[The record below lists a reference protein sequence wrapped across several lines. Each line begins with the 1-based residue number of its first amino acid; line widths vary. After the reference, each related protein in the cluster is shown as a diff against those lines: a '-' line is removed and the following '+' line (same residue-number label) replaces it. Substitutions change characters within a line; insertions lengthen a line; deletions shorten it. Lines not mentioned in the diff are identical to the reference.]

1 MTEQEK
7 DKTLQQIEDKH
18 RNAIVYIEAFSNSI
32 LLIPWLIKKFFKRS
46 KSVTY
51 TNWHNLFTRIHKD
64 TDKDAQKTGVAGTGF
79 FVAPD
84 LLVTNIHVVAKAKT
98 IAAKQQIVKKT
109 PVYHPDHKDFAY
121 ANKIEVSKE
130 PILYS
135 IDGVKAYDES
145 NDLVL
150 LKVNKKC
157 TTHLHFGN
165 SDNVKEGDRV
175 YTVAYNNA
183 EYKCLKGVISGRNE
197 REWFEIKT
205 QYSPGYSGSP
215 VLNSKGEIIGIA
227 CLMARA
233 MGDNETPHDLQLG
246 SAIPSNHLNSIV
258 EETGEIEAF
267 TTWQKRPRIKAYTL
281 LGQAT
286 LKQAKGKN
294 RSAVA
299 KYNRILKLNPDIIIA
314 YSNRGVA
321 KSALGNYVG
330 AIEDYDISIGY
341 DPNYASAY
349 YNRGS
354 AKRALGEKFA
364 KQGKLGEARRYYQDA
379 IEDHN
384 QVINRDP
391 KRSMAHNNRGWTMYL
406 LGQIETEEGNE
417 SEAKRLYQQAISDAN
432 EAIRLH
438 PEGDIIRSAY
448 FHTRGAVKAAL
459 GENIEAIEDYDESI
473 RLNPKKALL
482 YQDRGIAKRH
492 LGQMEDA
499 EADFAKAKELDPDIE
514 D

>member
-1 MTEQEK
+1 MAEQEK
-7 DKTLQQIEDKH
+7 DKIHQQIEDKH

-32 LLIPWLIKKFFKRS
+32 LFLPWLIKKFFMRS

-64 TDKDAQKTGVAGTGF
+64 TDKDAQKIGVAGTGF

-121 ANKIEVSKE
+121 AYKREVSKE
-130 PILYS
+130 PVLYS
-135 IDGVKAYDES
+135 IDGVKAYDSS
-145 NDLVL
+145 NDIVL
-150 LKVNKKC
+150 LKVNGKSS
-157 TTHLHFGN
+157 THLHFGN
-165 SDNVKEGDRV
+165 SDNVKEGDNV
-175 YTVAYNNA
+175 YTLAYNNA
-183 EYKCLKGVISGRNE
+183 EYKCLEGVISGRNE
-197 REWFEIKT
+197 RKWFEIKT

-227 CLMARA
+227 CLMARG
-233 MGDNETPHDLQLG
+233 MSDDETPLDLQLG
-246 SAIPSNHLNSIV
+246 SAIPSNYLNSIV
-258 EETGEIEAF
+258 EETGKMEAF
-267 TTWQKRPRIKAYTL
+267 NIWQKRPRIKAYTL
-281 LGQAT
+281 LGQANR
-286 LKQAKGKN
+286 KQAKGKN
-294 RSAVA
+294 RSAIA
-299 KYNRILKLNPDIIIA
+299 KYNSILKLNPDIIIA

-330 AIEDYDISIGY
+330 AIEDYDKSIQL
-341 DPNYASAY
+341 DPDYTSAY

-354 AKRALGEKFA
+354 AKRALGEKLA
-364 KQGKLGEARRYYQDA
+364 KQGKLGKTRQYYQDA

-384 QVINRDP
+384 QVINQDP
-391 KRSMAHNNRGWTMYL
+391 KRSMAHNSRGWTMYL
-406 LGQIETEEGNE
+406 LGQIEMEEGNE
-417 SEAKRLYQQAISDAN
+417 SESQKLYQQAISDAN
-432 EAIRLH
+432 EAIRLQ
-438 PEGDIIRSAY
+438 PEGDVYRSAY
-448 FHTRGAVKAAL
+448 FHTRGAAKAAL
-459 GENIEAIEDYDESI
+459 GDHSQAIEDFDESI

-482 YQDRGIAKRH
+482 YQDRGIAKKH
-492 LGQMEDA
+492 LGQVEDA